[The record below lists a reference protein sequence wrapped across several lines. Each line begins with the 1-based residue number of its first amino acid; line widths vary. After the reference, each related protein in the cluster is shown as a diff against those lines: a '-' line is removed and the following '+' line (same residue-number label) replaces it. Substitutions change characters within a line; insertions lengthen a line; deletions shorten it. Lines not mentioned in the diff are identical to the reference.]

1 MAALL
6 WTVMA
11 GVYALCIW
19 MWMGSFGRQFARR
32 GRVVRRVQ
40 STEILPFRPHAR
52 RRSAHALRTL
62 AVLGLASLTSTISG
76 CAAGR
81 QPYDGLRSWI
91 SARDATAS
99 YDRQLEPAVC
109 PYQPWGPGSGAAPT
123 QRDEF
128 TFTHPRVERFVTRF
142 QTAGRSSLRSALSRS
157 GRYVPRMS
165 TILRKR
171 GLPQELAY
179 LPLIE
184 SGFRQYAVSPAGA
197 VGPWQLIAAT
207 GRRYG
212 LRIDRYVDER
222 RDPVKSTEA
231 AAKYLKD
238 LYAMFGNW
246 HLSLA
251 AYNSGEQNIVRIL
264 EAGDVEDFWEMRRR
278 GYLCAETADFVPQFL
293 AALHIAQTPETYG
306 FDAATQRPL
315 RYDLVRVQRPLSL
328 ATVARLSGTSTRTI
342 EELNPA
348 LRRGVVPPRGYAV
361 RVPKGTKAAF
371 EFAYAGLS
379 GTGHGHHRVRPATT
393 KAVVEARLPALF
405 ANFGG

>member
-1 MAALL
+1 MDALL

-19 MWMGSFGRQFARR
+19 IWVGPFGRQFPRR
-32 GRVVRRVQ
+32 GRLVRRVQ
-40 STEILPFRPHAR
+40 AAHVLPLPLRAR
-52 RRSAHALRTL
+52 RRSVHALRLL
-62 AVLGLASLTSTISG
+62 AVVGLVSLVSTITG
-76 CAAGR
+76 CEAAR

-99 YDRQLEPAVC
+99 YDRQPEPAVC
-109 PYQPWGPGSGAAPT
+109 PYQPATPHDA
-123 QRDEF
+123 F
-128 TFTHPRVERFVTRF
+128 TFTHPGVERFVVHF
-142 QTAGRSSLRSALSRS
+142 QNAGRNSLRSALSLS
-157 GRYVPRMS
+157 GRYVAPMS
-165 TILRKR
+165 TILRAR
-171 GLPQELAY
+171 GVPQELAY

-184 SGFRQYAVSPAGA
+184 SGFRPHAVSRAGA

-212 LRIDRYVDER
+212 LRIDRYVNER

-251 AYNSGEQNIVRIL
+251 AYNSGEQNIARIL
-264 EAGDVEDFWEMRRR
+264 ETREVADFWEMRRR
-278 GYLCAETADFVPQFL
+278 GYLCAETAAFVPQFL
-293 AALHIAQTPETYG
+293 AALRIAEAPETYG
-306 FDAATQRPL
+306 FAAPTEQPL
-315 RYDLVRVQRPLSL
+315 AYDLVRLTRPLSL
-328 ATVARLSGTSTRTI
+328 ATVARLSGTSVRTI

-348 LRRGVVPPRGYAV
+348 LRRGLVPPRGYAV
-361 RVPKGTKAAF
+361 RVPQGMKAAF
-371 EFAYAGLS
+371 DLAYASLS
-379 GTGHGHHRVRPATT
+379 GTGHGQHRPRPATT

-405 ANFGG
+405 ANFRG